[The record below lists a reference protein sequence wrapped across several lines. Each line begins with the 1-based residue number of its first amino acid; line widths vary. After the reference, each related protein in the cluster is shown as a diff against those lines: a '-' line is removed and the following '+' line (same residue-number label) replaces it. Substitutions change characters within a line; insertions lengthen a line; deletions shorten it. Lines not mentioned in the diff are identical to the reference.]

1 MPHKR
6 WIKDENKSPAQ
17 LIPVG
22 PQFPLIVPSAQPYA
36 CGMKSVLAGLAF
48 ALVPIATA
56 SPAAAS
62 EYSCTHVAAANG
74 YVNESKYLWQ
84 VQQDCATAYEIA
96 YPGGID
102 TQEQAKAAADAA
114 DQYLRSLGYDAETV
128 EQMDIAGHGV

>member
-1 MPHKR
+1 
-6 WIKDENKSPAQ
+6 
-17 LIPVG
+17 
-22 PQFPLIVPSAQPYA
+22 
-36 CGMKSVLAGLAF
+36 MKSVLAGLAF

-96 YPGGID
+96 YPGPC
-102 TQEQAKAAADAA
+102 ACPR
-114 DQYLRSLGYDAETV
+114 LSLVLALCP
-128 EQMDIAGHGV
+128 I